1 MNKVVLTGNDLDLEQ
16 LVAVS
21 RDHVKV
27 EIDDKAIADVNK
39 SREYVEE
46 IVEEERVVYGI
57 NTGFGSLSRV
67 SISKDDSAQL
77 QENIIRTHAAD
88 LVTHFLKMK

>member
-16 LVAVS
+16 LVAVC

-27 EIDDKAIADVNK
+27 EIDEKAIADVNK

-46 IVEEERVVYGI
+46 ILA
-57 NTGFGSLSRV
+57 TTF
-67 SISKDDSAQL
+67 SKDDL
-77 QENIIRTHAAD
+77 IFH
-88 LVTHFLKMK
+88 L

>member
-16 LVAVS
+16 LVAVT
-21 RDHVKV
+21 RNHVEV
-27 EIDDKAIADVNK
+27 EIDEKAIADVNK

-57 NTGFGSLSRV
+57 NTGFGSLSSV
-67 SISKDDSAQL
+67 MWI
-77 QENIIRTHAAD
+77 
-88 LVTHFLKMK
+88 

>member
-57 NTGFGSLSRV
+57 NTGLV
-67 SISKDDSAQL
+67 L
-77 QENIIRTHAAD
+77 YQE
-88 LVTHFLKMK
+88 

>member
-39 SREYVEE
+39 SR
-46 IVEEERVVYGI
+46 
-57 NTGFGSLSRV
+57 
-67 SISKDDSAQL
+67 
-77 QENIIRTHAAD
+77 
-88 LVTHFLKMK
+88 